1 MAIYRDGKRLEGDEA
16 KAAMKTHMARFNPSG
31 GGSPKAAQR
40 SGGSGSKG
48 GSNPDL
54 DPREDRELL
63 QRRLKETTTDKS
75 WGYYKPSGEYVS
87 GLTDRFDGGGMNTT
101 GTYFE
106 GGPLSTLLNV
116 AKIRPAGMSR
126 ERQTIIK
133 DGQVMQ
139 GDYIVPRENIGFRN
153 LEDMTNRGGP
163 QASGGP
169 YQGGPY
175 GLSNIFNAL
184 DQIGGVDQGE
194 RVAYDNPAMDA
205 YNRRILGLMEI
216 PQNSQ
221 AYLEAKR
228 AEEQERLR
236 RLNIPRDRRISVI
249 PMLRPP
255 AVGS

>member
-16 KAAMKTHMARFNPSG
+16 DKAMKSHMSRFNPSG
-31 GGSPKAAQR
+31 GGSPQEARR
-40 SGGSGSKG
+40 SGGSTGKG
-48 GSNPDL
+48 GNPNL

-63 QRRLKETTTDKS
+63 QRRLKETTTDKN
-75 WGYYKPSGEYVS
+75 WGYYRPSGEYVS
-87 GLTDRFDGGGMNTT
+87 AFTDMVDGGGKNTT

-163 QASGGP
+163 QASGGA
-169 YQGGPY
+169 YQGAPY
-175 GLSNIFNAL
+175 GISNIFNAL

-194 RVAYDNPAMDA
+194 RVAYANPAMEA
-205 YNRRILGLMEI
+205 YNRRVAGLMEV
-216 PQNSQ
+216 PQNSA
-221 AYLEAKR
+221 AYIAAKQ
-228 AEEQERLR
+228 AEERERQR
-236 RLNIPRDRRISVI
+236 RMYSPR

-255 AVGS
+255 SIVGS

>member
-16 KAAMKTHMARFNPSG
+16 DKAMKVHMARFNPSG
-31 GGSPKAAQR
+31 GGSPKEAKR
-40 SGGSGSKG
+40 SGGSGGKG
-48 GSNPDL
+48 GNPDL

-63 QRRLKETTTDKS
+63 QRRLKETATDKN

-87 GLTDRFDGGGMNTT
+87 ALADRFDGGGMNTT

-116 AKIRPAGMSR
+116 AKIRPAGMAR
-126 ERQTIIK
+126 ER
-133 DGQVMQ
+133 DAQ
-139 GDYIVPRENIGFRN
+139 GNYIVPRENIGFRN

-184 DQIGGVDQGE
+184 DQIGGVDQGD

-205 YNRRILGLMEI
+205 YNRRIAGLMEV

-228 AEEQERLR
+228 AAELERQR
-236 RLNIPRDRRISVI
+236 RLNIPRDRRASVV

-255 AVGS
+255 LIGS

>member
-1 MAIYRDGKRLEGDEA
+1 MVTVVSGPSEKQKEIFAKHGMNLDGSSVQAVQK
-16 KAAMKTHMARFNPSG
+16 SG
-31 GGSPKAAQR
+31 G
-40 SGGSGSKG
+40 GSKG
-48 GSNPDL
+48 GSKNL

-63 QRRLKETTTDKS
+63 QRRLKETTTDDK

-87 GLTDRFDGGGMNTT
+87 AFTDMFDGGGKNTT
-101 GTYFE
+101 NTYFE

-116 AKIRPAGMSR
+116 AKIRPAGMAS
-126 ERQTIIK
+126 ER
-133 DGQVMQ
+133 DAQ
-139 GDYIVPRENIGFRN
+139 GNYIVPRENIGFRN

-205 YNRRILGLMEI
+205 YNRRIAGLMEV
-216 PQNSQ
+216 PQNSL
-221 AYLEAKR
+221 AYLEAKEAKER
-228 AEEQERLR
+228 ERLR
-236 RLNIPRDRRISVI
+236 RLNISRDRRASVI

-255 AVGS
+255 SIMGP

>member
-16 KAAMKTHMARFNPSG
+16 EKAMKVHMARFNPSG
-31 GGSPKAAQR
+31 GGSKPQETQR
-40 SGGSGSKG
+40 SGGSGGKG
-48 GSNPDL
+48 GKPDL
-54 DPREDRELL
+54 DPRTDRELL
-63 QRRLKETTTDKS
+63 QRRIKETTTDDK
-75 WGYYKPSGEYVS
+75 WGYYAPSGQYVS
-87 GLTDRFDGGGMNTT
+87 AFTDMTDGGGKNTT

-116 AKIRPAGMSR
+116 AKIRPAGMAR
-126 ERQTIIK
+126 ER
-133 DGQVMQ
+133 DAQ
-139 GDYIVPRENIGFRN
+139 GNYIVPRENIGFRN

-205 YNRRILGLMEI
+205 YNRRVAGLMEV
-216 PQNSQ
+216 PQNSL

-228 AEEQERLR
+228 AAELERQR
-236 RLNIPRDRRISVI
+236 RLNIPRDRRTSVV

-255 AVGS
+255 MGS